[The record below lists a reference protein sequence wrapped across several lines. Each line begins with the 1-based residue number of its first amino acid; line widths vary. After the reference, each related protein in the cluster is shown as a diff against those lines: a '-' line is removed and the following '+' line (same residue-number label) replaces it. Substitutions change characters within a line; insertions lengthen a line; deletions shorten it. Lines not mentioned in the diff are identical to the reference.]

1 MTTKETK
8 KDLISSLQQ
17 KKEKDEDNVINK
29 LIINNF
35 L

>member
-1 MTTKETK
+1 MTTKEPK